1 VKHLDMVSGIKT
13 KDVVVGTGTIAK
25 KGDSVTIRYDLTLNK
40 GESIQLRQVVSFVV
54 GKRCVIA
61 GLEYGVQG
69 MRVGGKRIIRVSP
82 HLGYRDEGLDGLIP
96 ANAVLVFDVEMLE
109 VQEHV
114 ANTDWSK

>member
-1 VKHLDMVSGIKT
+1 
-13 KDVVVGTGTIAK
+13 
-25 KGDSVTIRYDLTLNK
+25 
-40 GESIQLRQVVSFVV
+40 
-54 GKRCVIA
+54 
-61 GLEYGVQG
+61 